1 VFKTVCESGSE
12 PGVIAYNMLVYMR
25 NQNWGMVLAEPFP
38 WTVTQGVILV
48 LVISNSQLESVEID
62 LPTQTTQ
69 LEP

>member
-1 VFKTVCESGSE
+1 M
-12 PGVIAYNMLVYMR
+12 PG
-25 NQNWGMVLAEPFP
+25 GMNSRHNFADNDRVVQKVLAEPFP

-48 LVISNSQLESVEID
+48 LVIINSQLEIVEMD

>member
-1 VFKTVCESGSE
+1 MHADNLLSIVW
-12 PGVIAYNMLVYMR
+12 
-25 NQNWGMVLAEPFP
+25 NQSRGAVLAEPFP

-48 LVISNSQLESVEID
+48 LVIGNKQLNIVEMD